1 MATECTIDPKFVEQV
16 ATYLGGIKESNR
28 FAAKKIIYFVA
39 QYYRLDV
46 ASITGRG
53 RYDHVCWP
61 RHIAAYMM
69 RELLKMSYREIGDML
84 GHRDH
89 GTVLH
94 GCRQVINQRSAQPN
108 HSKTAEVSQIRQGL
122 EALLKP

>member
-39 QYYRLDV
+39 QYYRLD
-46 ASITGRG
+46 ASSITGKSK
-53 RYDHVCWP
+53 YHHICWP

-69 RELLKMSYREIGDML
+69 RELLKMSLSEIGEML
-84 GHRDH
+84 GNRDH
-89 GTVLH
+89 GTALH
-94 GCRQVINQRSAQPN
+94 SCRQVVNQRAAQPN

-122 EALLKP
+122 EELLKP